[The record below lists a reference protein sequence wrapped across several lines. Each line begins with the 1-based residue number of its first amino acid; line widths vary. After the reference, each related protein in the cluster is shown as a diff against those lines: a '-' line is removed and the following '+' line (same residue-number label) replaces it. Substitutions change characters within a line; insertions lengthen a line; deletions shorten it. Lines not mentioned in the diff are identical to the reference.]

1 MRKRMAA
8 PLRAPGPR
16 LSRRGFTLA
25 SLALVPCGAALAAG
39 PQQRSLSILE
49 FGARPDGITLC
60 TPAIQAGIDHLAQT
74 GGGTLIIP
82 PGTFLS
88 GALFLKPGVHLHLE
102 RGAILKCTTDMAHFP
117 RQRTRI
123 EGHVEEHFT
132 PALINADGCDGLR
145 ITGEGVLDGS
155 GMAIWEQFWALRK
168 QAKDPANFP
177 NIGLARARLALIQN
191 CRDVLIEGVTF
202 KDSQFWN
209 LHLYAC
215 RNVTVRGARF
225 LVPDDYAWAPSS
237 DGIDIDSCR
246 DVLVESCFFSVTDDC
261 IAAKGSKGPHALEDK
276 ASPPTE
282 RIHIRR
288 CAFRRGHQAFSCGS
302 EATVVRDVLIEDC
315 TVSGATNLLMLKLR
329 ADTPQLYENITLRRI
344 RLASEGGRILLI
356 RPWTQYLDLKGSA
369 PPSSQIRNVTL
380 SGITGSFG
388 AWGEVRPASAV
399 AVSNIRIE
407 NVDIRLRNP
416 ENLPVSGTSL
426 AFNHVVVNG
435 ETIAAPAKAPL

>member
-1 MRKRMAA
+1 MAA
-8 PLRAPGPR
+8 PLRAPGTW
-16 LSRRGFTLA
+16 LSRRGFALG
-25 SLALVPCGAALAAG
+25 SLAFMPCGHALAASG
-39 PQQRSLSILE
+39 TRRMVSILD
-49 FGARPDGITLC
+49 FGARPDGSTLC
-60 TPAIQAGIDHLAQT
+60 TPAIQAAIDHLAQA
-74 GGGTLIIP
+74 GGGTLTIP
-82 PGTFLS
+82 TGTFLS
-88 GALFLKPGVHLHLE
+88 GALFLKPKVDLHLE
-102 RGAILKCTTDMAHFP
+102 RGGILKCTTDMAHFP
-117 RQRTRI
+117 PRRTRI

-145 ITGEGVLDGS
+145 ITGDGVLDGS

-168 QAKDPANFP
+168 QARDPANVP
-177 NIGLARARLALIQN
+177 NIGIARARLALIQN
-191 CRDVLIEGVTF
+191 TKDVLIEGVTF

-215 RNVTVRGARF
+215 RNVTVRGACF

-237 DGIDIDSCR
+237 DGIDIDSCQ
-246 DVLVESCFFSVTDDC
+246 DVLVEGCFFSVTDDC

-282 RIHIRR
+282 RLHIRH
-288 CAFRRGHQAFSCGS
+288 CEFKRGHQAFSCGS

-315 TVSGATNLLMLKLR
+315 VVSGAINLLMLKLR

-369 PPSSQIRNVTL
+369 PPPSQIGNVTL

-388 AWGEVRPASAV
+388 AWGEVRPDPRV
-399 AVSNIRIE
+399 TVSGIRIE
-407 NVDIRLRNP
+407 NVNIQLQKP
-416 ENLPVSGTSL
+416 ENMPVSGISVT
-426 AFNHVVVNG
+426 FDHVLVNG
-435 ETIAAPAKAPL
+435 QTIAAPARTTI